1 MNERQVDYSK
11 AAVLNRG
18 IDVLIVIKNTKI
30 ATSREIQAQALP
42 HLSIRSVQRYLSGLV
57 VIGLVSVI
65 QGGKNDDFRYF
76 LSGKAKQLFEVK
88 G

>member
-42 HLSIRSVQRYLSGLV
+42 HLSIRSVQRYLKNLVQMGLLYAKHSE
-57 VIGLVSVI
+57 GLE
-65 QGGKNDDFRYF
+65 NRYY

>member
-30 ATSREIQAQALP
+30 ATSGEIQAQALP

-57 VIGLVSVI
+57 VMGLVSAI
-65 QGGKNDDFRYF
+65 RGGKNDDFRYF
-76 LSGKAKQLFEVK
+76 LSGKAKQLFAVTE
-88 G
+88 

>member
-30 ATSREIQAQALP
+30 ATSREIQTQVLP
-42 HLSIRSVQRYLSGLV
+42 HLSIRAVQRYLSGLV
-57 VIGLVSVI
+57 VMGLVSVI
-65 QGGKNDDFRYF
+65 QGGKSDDYRYF

>member
-30 ATSREIQAQALP
+30 ATSGEIQAQALP

-57 VIGLVSVI
+57 VMGLVSVI
-65 QGGKNDDFRYF
+65 RGGKNDDFRYF
-76 LSGKAKQLFEVK
+76 LSGKAKQLFGVTE
-88 G
+88 

>member
-42 HLSIRSVQRYLSGLV
+42 PLSIRSVQRYLSGLV
-57 VIGLVSVI
+57 VMGLVSVI

-76 LSGKAKQLFEVK
+76 LSGKAKQLFGVTE
-88 G
+88 